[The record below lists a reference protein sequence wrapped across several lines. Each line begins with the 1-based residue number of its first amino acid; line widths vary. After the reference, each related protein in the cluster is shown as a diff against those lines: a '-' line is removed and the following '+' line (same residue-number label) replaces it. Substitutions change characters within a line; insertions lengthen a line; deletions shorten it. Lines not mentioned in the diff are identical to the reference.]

1 MVAFRWPLMIGFA
14 VMGIYLVK
22 GSYPSPDAVQ
32 KAAALVHQYSPKIE
46 EPYWHD
52 YTSAIINAPQ
62 KQPAALIQ
70 GLRSVLGDQ
79 WARKLPLVS
88 FRGAVNPEEIL
99 PAVLLNDIPPGLRGM
114 IVVAMFAAMMS
125 CKNGLVNQASG
136 FFVRDIY
143 QNFLRPAAKNR
154 ELIFAGYLSTLA
166 VVIIG
171 FCFGVAANSIND
183 IWSWIIMSFT
193 AGGLAP
199 GLLRLYWWRCTAWG
213 TFGGLLLGA
222 VGAIAQRIW
231 MPQMPEWEQFV
242 IMTTLSFVGTVG
254 GSMLSEPTEDGA
266 LRNFYRTTR
275 PFGWWKP
282 FLGEFVGEERAALKR
297 EHRNDI
303 LTVPFAL
310 LWQVTL
316 FLLPMEL
323 VIKAYTSFWMTLP
336 LFLVGAGGMY
346 TFWWRPLFP
355 RTAPVTPGG
364 EALGAEIQTA
374 QSIVD

>member
-1 MVAFRWPLMIGFA
+1 
-14 VMGIYLVK
+14 
-22 GSYPSPDAVQ
+22 
-32 KAAALVHQYSPKIE
+32 
-46 EPYWHD
+46 
-52 YTSAIINAPQ
+52 
-62 KQPAALIQ
+62 
-70 GLRSVLGDQ
+70 
-79 WARKLPLVS
+79 
-88 FRGAVNPEEIL
+88 
-99 PAVLLNDIPPGLRGM
+99 
-114 IVVAMFAAMMS
+114 
-125 CKNGLVNQASG
+125 
-136 FFVRDIY
+136 
-143 QNFLRPAAKNR
+143 
-154 ELIFAGYLSTLA
+154 
-166 VVIIG
+166 
-171 FCFGVAANSIND
+171 
-183 IWSWIIMSFT
+183 MSFT

-323 VIKAYTSFWMTLP
+323 VIKAYASFWMTLP